1 MIRFFKSKFFII
13 AVVFSLF
20 SINSFA
26 QDLLKGKDISQIKVD
41 MLTDDEIL
49 QYKLQ
54 LQNSGLSESQA
65 EQLAIQR
72 GFPAS
77 EIVKLRARL
86 ARLDANSITPDLKKK
101 VDEKA
106 KKDKLV
112 GGRAVDTTG
121 FDKDL
126 KKLKE
131 KTFSTYIV

>member
-1 MIRFFKSKFFII
+1 MIRFLKSKFFII

-86 ARLDANSITPDLKKK
+86 ARLDANCSAWLSLNPL
-101 VDEKA
+101 
-106 KKDKLV
+106 
-112 GGRAVDTTG
+112 
-121 FDKDL
+121 F
-126 KKLKE
+126 
-131 KTFSTYIV
+131 